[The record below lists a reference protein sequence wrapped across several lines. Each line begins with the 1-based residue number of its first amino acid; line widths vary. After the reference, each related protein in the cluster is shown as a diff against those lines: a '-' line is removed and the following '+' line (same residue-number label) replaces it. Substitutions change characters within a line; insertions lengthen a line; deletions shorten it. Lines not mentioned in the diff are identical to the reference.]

1 MHGTSHHLG
10 LDVHDVFPAN
20 APYAVGQV
28 LTIEPGIYIPEENL
42 GNVFRWVFVR
52 AIGAKSDPAKR
63 NTLRRV
69 FFLVGFTGLIS
80 TRLVV

>member
-1 MHGTSHHLG
+1 LAGSEGDDPYG
-10 LDVHDVFPAN
+10 LLLQDATRV
-20 APYAVGQV
+20 
-28 LTIEPGIYIPEENL
+28 PEENL